1 MMKGFLTA
9 AAAATGIV
17 VLTASTALAQDA
29 QGGNQ
34 MFQEKGCWTCHGTE
48 GQGGRGPNIAPGPL
62 PYAAFAAYVR
72 MPALDMPPYS
82 QALVSDAEL
91 QDIHAY
97 LETIP
102 ELLDPD
108 DTILANQ

>member
-1 MMKGFLTA
+1 MKRFLTA

-17 VLTASTALAQDA
+17 VLSASTALAQDA
-29 QGGNQ
+29 QEGNQ
-34 MFQEKGCWTCHGTE
+34 LFQEKGCWTCHGTE

-72 MPALDMPPYS
+72 MPALEMPPFS
-82 QALVSDAEL
+82 QVLVSDAEL
-91 QDIHAY
+91 QNMHSY
-97 LETIP
+97 LESIP

-108 DTILANQ
+108 DTILGNQ